1 MMDNSQV
8 EGTAQDLGGKVK
20 DAVGGLT
27 GDTSLQA
34 EGKADQGV
42 GQLKEFG
49 GKAIDFAKKQPLLA
63 AGITLVVGVLLGRG
77 SKR

>member
-1 MMDNSQV
+1 MDSSRI

-34 EGKADQGV
+34 EGKADQGI
-42 GQLKEFG
+42 GQLKDFG
-49 GKAIDFAKKQPLLA
+49 GKAIDFAKAQPLAA
-63 AGITLVVGVLLGRG
+63 AGITVLLGFLLGRG

>member
-1 MMDNSQV
+1 MDSSRI

-27 GDTSLQA
+27 GDPGLQA
-34 EGKADQGV
+34 EGKADQGI
-42 GQLKEFG
+42 GQIKDFG
-49 GKAIDFAKKQPLLA
+49 GRAIDFVRKQPLVA
-63 AGITLVVGVLLGRG
+63 AGLTLVVGVLLGRG

>member
-1 MMDNSQV
+1 MDSSQV

-34 EGKADQGV
+34 EGKADQGI
-42 GQLKEFG
+42 GQLKAFG
-49 GKAIDFAKKQPLLA
+49 VKSVDFAKKLPLLA

>member
-1 MMDNSQV
+1 MNNSQI

-27 GDTSLQA
+27 GDASLQA
-34 EGKADQGV
+34 EGKADQGI
-42 GQLKEFG
+42 GQLKSFG
-49 GKAIDFAKKQPLLA
+49 GKAVDFAKKQPLVA
-63 AGITLVVGVLLGRG
+63 AGITLVVGLLLGRG

>member
-1 MMDNSQV
+1 MDSSQV

-34 EGKADQGV
+34 EGKADQGI
-42 GQLKEFG
+42 GQLKAFG
-49 GKAIDFAKKQPLLA
+49 DKAVDFAKKQPLLA

>member
-1 MMDNSQV
+1 MDDSQI

-20 DAVGGLT
+20 NAVGGLT

-34 EGKADQGV
+34 EGKADQGI
-42 GQLKEFG
+42 GQLKAFG
-49 GKAIDFAKKQPLLA
+49 GKAIDFAKKQPLAA

>member
-1 MMDNSQV
+1 MDSNRI

-27 GDTSLQA
+27 GDTGLQA
-34 EGKADQGV
+34 EGKADQGI
-42 GQLKEFG
+42 GQLKNFG
-49 GKAIDFAKKQPLLA
+49 GRAIDFAKKQPLVA
-63 AGITLVVGVLLGRG
+63 AGITLVAGVLLGRG